1 MNRQS
6 SLPKFLITLGSV
18 AALFSVMNTSSY
30 AMDLSTT
37 VEDAILHNPEYRE
50 QLKIHQAVQADLRGA
65 EGSWYPKIDLNA
77 GIGLEEID
85 RADGTDTSLTRTE
98 ANLRLTENIF
108 EGYAT
113 VNEIS
118 RQKSRLDAAGYNAQA
133 AANQIAIDMTTA
145 YIELVKQQDL
155 MKLARESKATH
166 ERILDQ
172 IQQRTEAG
180 IGNKVEVD
188 QAKAR
193 LALSNSNLIVT
204 RNNYIDARTQFQ
216 RTLGRMPETQLI
228 KPTMQFQFPDTLDE
242 AINVA
247 LTDHPTLRSANA
259 DIAEAR
265 AQHASAASPY
275 YPRVDLELQ
284 KTLDNNINGLEG
296 KNHNLQAM
304 LRLRY
309 NLYNGGKDI
318 AQRDV
323 TASEVQQAT
332 EIRNN
337 SRRQTI
343 ENLGYAWA
351 AKEYLEEQMIYID
364 QHIQLTYDTLE
375 GYRKQFN
382 LGRRSLLDLLNTEN
396 EYISALL
403 TRIETESELN
413 TAQYRTLNAMG
424 KLIEALEINID
435 YAVVEHDYSHE

>member
-1 MNRQS
+1 MNKQ
-6 SLPKFLITLGSV
+6 KFSKLLTTFGSTLTLVCMMAPS
-18 AALFSVMNTSSY
+18 AH

-50 QLKIHQAVQADLRGA
+50 QLKAYQSIQADLKGA
-65 EGSWYPKIDLNA
+65 EGSWYPVIDLNA

-85 RADGTDTSLTRTE
+85 RADRAETSLTRKE
-98 ANLRLTENIF
+98 AGLRLTENLF

-118 RQKSRLDAAGYNAQA
+118 RQKARLDAAGYSAQA
-133 AANQIAIDMTTA
+133 TANQIAIDMVSA

-180 IGNKVEVD
+180 IGNQVEVD

-216 RTLGRMPETQLI
+216 RVLGRMPETQLI
-228 KPTMQFQFPDTLDE
+228 KPNTQFHFPDTLED
-242 AINVA
+242 AINIA
-247 LTDHPTLRSANA
+247 LTEHPTLRSANA

-265 AQHASAASPY
+265 AQHATAASAY
-275 YPRVDLELQ
+275 YPRIDFEFQ
-284 KTLDNNINGLEG
+284 KTLDEDINGIEG

-309 NLYNGGKDI
+309 NLYNGGKDM
-318 AQRDV
+318 ARREA
-323 TASEVQQAT
+323 TASEIQQAT

-337 SRRQTI
+337 ARRQTI
-343 ENLGYAWA
+343 ENLSYAWA

-364 QHIQLTYDTLE
+364 QHIKLTYDTLE

-413 TAQYRTLNAMG
+413 IAQYRTLNAMG
-424 KLIEALEINID
+424 VLLEALNIHID
-435 YAVVEHDYSHE
+435 YTDVEHDYSQQ

>member
-1 MNRQS
+1 MNKYI
-6 SLPKFLITLGSV
+6 LYPKFLITFGGIV
-18 AALFSVMNTSSY
+18 ALFNMTNTLH

-37 VEDAILHNPEYRE
+37 VEDAILHNPEFRE

-65 EGSWYPKIDLNA
+65 EGSWYPTIDLNA

-85 RADGTDTSLTRTE
+85 RADRAETSLTRTE
-98 ANLRLTENIF
+98 ASLRLTENIF

-113 VNEIS
+113 VNEVS
-118 RQKSRLDAAGYNAQA
+118 RQKARLDAAGYNAQA
-133 AANQIAIDMTTA
+133 SANQIAIDMTSA
-145 YIELVKQQDL
+145 YIELVKQQDS

-180 IGNKVEVD
+180 IGNQVEVD

-204 RNNYIDARTQFQ
+204 RNNYIDARTRFQ
-216 RTLGRMPETQLI
+216 RVLGRMPETQLI
-228 KPTMQFQFPDTLDE
+228 KPNMQFQFPDTLEE
-242 AINVA
+242 AINIA
-247 LTDHPTLRSANA
+247 LSDHPTLRSANA

-265 AQHASAASPY
+265 AQHASSASSY
-275 YPRVDLELQ
+275 YPRIDLELQ
-284 KTLDNNINGLEG
+284 KTLDDNINGLEG

-318 AQRDV
+318 ARRDV
-323 TASEVQQAT
+323 TASEIQQAT

-343 ENLGYAWA
+343 ENLTYAWA
-351 AKEYLEEQMIYID
+351 AKEYLEEQMIYIN
-364 QHIQLTYDTLE
+364 QHIQLTYATLE

-424 KLIEALEINID
+424 KLIEALNINID
-435 YAVVEHDYSHE
+435 YAIVEHDYSQE

>member
-1 MNRQS
+1 VNKYT
-6 SLPKFLITLGSV
+6 LYPKLLITFGGIV
-18 AALFSVMNTSSY
+18 ALFNMANTAH

-37 VEDAILHNPEYRE
+37 VEDAILHNPEFRE

-65 EGSWYPKIDLNA
+65 EGSWYPTIDLNA
-77 GIGLEEID
+77 GIGLEETD
-85 RADGTDTSLTRTE
+85 RANRADTSLTRTE
-98 ANLRLTENIF
+98 ASLRLTENIF

-118 RQKSRLDAAGYNAQA
+118 RQKARLDAAGYNAQA
-133 AANQIAIDMTTA
+133 SANQIAIDMTSA
-145 YIELVKQQDL
+145 YIELVKQQDS

-180 IGNKVEVD
+180 IGNQVEVD

-204 RNNYIDARTQFQ
+204 RNNYIDARTRFQ
-216 RTLGRMPETQLI
+216 RVLGRMPETQLI
-228 KPTMQFQFPDTLDE
+228 KPNMQFQFPDTLEE
-242 AINVA
+242 AINIA
-247 LTDHPTLRSANA
+247 LSDHPTLRSANA

-265 AQHASAASPY
+265 AQHASAASAY
-275 YPRVDLELQ
+275 YPRIDLELQ
-284 KTLDNNINGLEG
+284 KTLDNNTNGLEG
-296 KNHNLQAM
+296 KDHNLQAM

-309 NLYNGGKDI
+309 NLYNGGKDT
-318 AQRDV
+318 ARRDV
-323 TASEVQQAT
+323 TASEIQQAT

-337 SRRQTI
+337 SRRQSI
-343 ENLGYAWA
+343 ENLTYAWA
-351 AKEYLEEQMIYID
+351 AKEYLEEQMIYVN
-364 QHIQLTYDTLE
+364 QHIQLTYATLE

-424 KLIEALEINID
+424 KLIEALNINID
-435 YAVVEHDYSHE
+435 YALVEHDYSQE

>member
-1 MNRQS
+1 MNRRF
-6 SLPKFLITLGSV
+6 LYPKFLVTFSGIV
-18 AALFSVMNTSSY
+18 ALFNMSNTVY

-37 VEDAILHNPEYRE
+37 VEDAILHNPEFRE
-50 QLKIHQAVQADLRGA
+50 QLKIHQAVQADLKGA

-85 RADGTDTSLTRTE
+85 REGTPKTSLTRTE
-98 ANLRLTENIF
+98 ASLRLTENIF

-118 RQKSRLDAAGYNAQA
+118 RQSARLDAAGYNAQA
-133 AANQIAIDMTTA
+133 TANKIAIDMVSA
-145 YIELVKQQDL
+145 YIELVKQQDS
-155 MKLARESKATH
+155 MRLARESKATH

-180 IGNKVEVD
+180 IGNQVEVD

-193 LALSNSNLIVT
+193 LALANSNLIST
-204 RNNYIDARTQFQ
+204 RNNYIDARSRFQ
-216 RTLGRMPETQLI
+216 RVLGRMPETQLI
-228 KPTMQFQFPDTLDE
+228 KPTMQFYFPESLEE
-242 AINVA
+242 AINIA
-247 LTDHPTLRSANA
+247 LTEHPTLRSANA

-265 AQHASAASPY
+265 AQHATAAQAY
-275 YPRVDLELQ
+275 YPRIDLELQ

-296 KNHNLQAM
+296 KNNNLQAM

-309 NLYNGGKDI
+309 NLYNGGKDV
-318 AQRDV
+318 AQRDS
-323 TASEVQQAT
+323 TASEIQQAT

-343 ENLGYAWA
+343 ENLSYAWA
-351 AKEYLEEQMIYID
+351 ANEYLEEQMIYID
-364 QHIQLTYDTLE
+364 QHIQLTYDTLQ

-403 TRIETESELN
+403 TKIETEAELN
-413 TAQYRTLNAMG
+413 TAQYRALNAMG
-424 KLIEALEINID
+424 VLIPALNININ
-435 YAVVEHDYSHE
+435 YTVVKKDYSQE

>member
-1 MNRQS
+1 MNKQFFC
-6 SLPKFLITLGSV
+6 PKFFITFGGIV
-18 AALFSVMNTSSY
+18 ALFSMTNASH

-37 VEDAILHNPEYRE
+37 VEDAILHNPEFRE
-50 QLKIHQAVQADLRGA
+50 QLKIHQAVRADLKGA
-65 EGSWYPKIDLNA
+65 EGSWYPVIDLNA
-77 GIGLEEID
+77 GIGREIID
-85 RADGTDTSLTRTE
+85 RKNTPETDLTRTE
-98 ANLRLTENIF
+98 ASLRLTENIF

-118 RQKSRLDAAGYNAQA
+118 RQEARLDAAGYSAQA
-133 AANQIAIDMTTA
+133 SANQIAIDMTTA
-145 YIELVKQQDL
+145 YIELVKQQDS
-155 MKLARESKATH
+155 MRLARESKATH

-172 IQQRTEAG
+172 IQQRTAAG
-180 IGNKVEVD
+180 IGNQVEVD

-193 LALSNSNLIVT
+193 LALSNSNLIAT
-204 RNNYIDARTQFQ
+204 RNNYIDAKARFQ
-216 RTLGRMPETQLI
+216 RVLGRMPETQLI
-228 KPTMQFQFPDTLDE
+228 KPTMQFQFPDSLDK

-247 LTDHPTLRSANA
+247 LSDHPTLRSANA

-275 YPRVDLELQ
+275 YPRIDLELQ
-284 KTLDNNINGLEG
+284 KTMDNNINGFEG

-304 LRLRY
+304 LRMRY
-309 NLYNGGKDI
+309 NLYNGGKDS
-318 AQRDV
+318 ARRDV

-343 ENLGYAWA
+343 ENLTYAWA

-364 QHIQLTYDTLE
+364 QHIKLTYDTLE
-375 GYRKQFN
+375 GYRQQFS

-403 TRIETESELN
+403 TRINTESELN

-424 KLIEALEINID
+424 KLIEALNIDID
-435 YAVVEHDYSHE
+435 YASVEHDYSHE